1 MGENDCT
8 MAAPLQ
14 LSVHFSDPVTPAPAG
29 GDDDEDVYCSGDV
42 VCGFGDTFVYPPEDA
57 SELDPLETSPIA
69 QRKRSTAKLAKG
81 GKTFKRAKGG
91 TTRKRATAP
100 RKPKQAKR
108 RSRGETHAAAAA
120 APAVGSQVLAS
131 AGTEH
136 AIKLGRPAC
145 DTASGTVEVEA
156 TLTASWRKRLFA
168 IAWRPRVK
176 ANEGDASPTKVQKAL
191 AELESKSEPLLGG
204 ARLIGGIVAGASG
217 IVVSK
222 AVNEVKTAANLVQT
236 SAREL
241 SELLVTRGKEPVL
254 DIGTYGMD
262 PVTVAERLNERF
274 PGRRYTVYDARIFMH
289 SVGAN
294 AHGRISEHDFEC
306 IVAREANLRRR
317 VRLPGLIRRT
327 LIRAR
332 ETRSV
337 PREKYRNGA
346 VNVDRSAL
354 LRLLPS
360 PSGVAWGGL
369 VAFSCQYLVEFSVH
383 LDTMNDRSLVKA
395 TASGRNTILAY
406 LAQAGAVEK
415 LKLVMA
421 RPAVRAIVSQINA
434 VGLTAL
440 DYAVAIR
447 ATAVIDI
454 LSCYHQEHLDMHH
467 VDPKTEK
474 RLLSRNTRAMLGGR
488 TKSRQSFT

>member
-29 GDDDEDVYCSGDV
+29 GEADDEDAYCSGDV

-57 SELDPLETSPIA
+57 SELDPLETSPIT

-91 TTRKRATAP
+91 TTRKRATVP

-136 AIKLGRPAC
+136 EIKLGRLAC

-191 AELESKSEPLLGG
+191 AELESKSEPLLGR
-204 ARLIGGIVAGASG
+204 ARFIGGIV
-217 IVVSK
+217 VSTT
-222 AVNEVKTAANLVQT
+222 VNEAKTAANLVQT

-241 SELLVTRGKEPVL
+241 SKLIVTRGKEPEL

-274 PGRRYTVYDARIFMH
+274 PGRRYTVYDARMFMH

-294 AHGRISEHDFEC
+294 AQGRISEHDFEN
-306 IVAREANLRRR
+306 IVAREANSRRR
-317 VRLPGLIRRT
+317 LRLPGWIRRM
-327 LIRAR
+327 LIRAG

-337 PREKYRNGA
+337 PREKYRNSA

-369 VAFSCQYLVEFSVH
+369 VAISCQDLFEFSKI

-395 TASGRNTILAY
+395 TALGRNTILAY

-421 RPAVRAIVSQINA
+421 RPAVRAIVPRINA
-434 VGLTAL
+434 IGLTAL
-440 DYAVAIR
+440 DYAIAIR

-454 LSCYHQEHLDMHH
+454 LSCYHQEHLDKHH

-474 RLLSRNTRAMLGGR
+474 RLLARNNRAMRGGR
-488 TKSRQSFT
+488 TKARPSFT